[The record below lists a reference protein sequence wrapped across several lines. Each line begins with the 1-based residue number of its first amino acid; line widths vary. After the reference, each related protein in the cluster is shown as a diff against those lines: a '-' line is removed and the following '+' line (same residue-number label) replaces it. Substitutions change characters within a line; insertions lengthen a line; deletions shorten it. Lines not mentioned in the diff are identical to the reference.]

1 MVWILEV
8 SASLNIDPVY
18 AFGRRAEQKEKIGA
32 DVGVVGLVGYT
43 KSTLASHATAAPIRK
58 YCSVTAKVRVSSV
71 HPDKKLTTGG
81 SNWSVCICLC

>member
-1 MVWILEV
+1 MVWIPEV

-58 YCSVTAKVRVSSV
+58 YCESESVVSARG
-71 HPDKKLTTGG
+71 HKTDHRGQ
-81 SNWSVCICLC
+81 